1 MTSSVSERNA
11 LWDTFLQRWP
21 LEKLNQLT
29 LSQYTTAG
37 DKDCFTQWLESRT
50 EGLGSIWGGSSF
62 KFGVYSRKDQSEQV
76 DGEGRRF
83 SADYA
88 WMGKYGD
95 TVDAAFAKVHG
106 VILGIAKAARA
117 GDLSAVE
124 TADLGPV
131 TKWKIAFLYQD
142 RAKPSVLPIYKLD
155 SLRSVAGAVGK
166 PTCAELHAKLM
177 AQRGDVDVPTY
188 GDKVWSEIQAIESAK
203 LTTDQAHTYFKGS
216 DRFKP
221 IKPPTEK
228 MAGFRSLSG
237 AEIAIALDNKTPTL
251 YLSPGSWLD
260 DVKSVLGGVV
270 PYAADKP
277 RSSNIAA
284 NAPALAVGNPI
295 VKLTVPD
302 MAALHK
308 LCDAYEGAEAPSI
321 AVPQPAPAAKEPALD
336 TPPLNQ
342 ILYGPPGTGKT
353 FETINAA
360 LAILDPAYLAAN
372 LADRAAL
379 RRRFLELERA
389 KRVRFTTFHQSFSY
403 EDFVEGIRANV
414 DDDAGAPAKGVSYT
428 IENGVFAD
436 LCRDARR
443 DKQLEEHV
451 GIREDAKVWKV
462 SIEEASS
469 SGETRKYCL
478 SHGEARIGWP
488 KAGDLN
494 TADLNEVGQKL
505 GTKVQSSLDNFS
517 QQITIGDVVVCLAST
532 TTISAVGV
540 VTGDYEYT
548 PEPPPGVRDDYVN
561 KLPVRWLVTGINF
574 NILEVNKGVRLTLQT
589 VYRLS
594 RITWPDLLQAL
605 TAAGVK
611 LSVPTQPSAPANE
624 PYVLIIDEINRGNV
638 SRIFGELITLIE
650 PSKRAGADE
659 ALEAILPYSKKP
671 FSVPANVYLV
681 GTMNTADRSLA
692 GLDVA
697 LRRRF
702 VFREMPPRP
711 ELLDGVTV
719 SGIDVSKLL
728 TVLNQRIEALLDREH
743 CLGHAYFMPL
753 EGDASLTRL
762 ASIFREQVLPLLQ
775 EYFFEDWQRIQWVLN
790 DHRKP
795 NPEHRFVGAQPWNV
809 KELFGDD
816 VTVSGTRQAW
826 SVNED
831 AFALPESYLGLI
843 DHALPT

>member
-1 MTSSVSERNA
+1 MTAAVSERNA
-11 LWDTFLQRWP
+11 LWDSFLQRWP
-21 LEKLNQLT
+21 LEVLSQLT
-29 LSQYTTAG
+29 LPQYTAAG
-37 DKDCFTQWLESRT
+37 DKDCFTQWLESKT

-62 KFGVYSRKDQSEQV
+62 KFGVYSRKDQSDQV

-83 SADYA
+83 SSDYA

-95 TVDAAFAKVHG
+95 TAEAAFAKVHG
-106 VILGIAKAARA
+106 IILGIAKAARS
-117 GDLSAVE
+117 GDLAAVE
-124 TADLGPV
+124 AADLGTV

-155 SLRSVAGAVGK
+155 SLRSVAGAAEK
-166 PTCAELHAKLM
+166 ATCAELHAKLM
-177 AQRGDVDVPTY
+177 AQRGEAGVLTY
-188 GDKVWSEIQAIESAK
+188 GDKVWSDIQAIESAK
-203 LTTDQAHTYFKGS
+203 LTSEQALAYFKGS

-221 IKPPTEK
+221 IKPPTER

-237 AEIAIALDNKTPTL
+237 AEIALALDNKTPTL
-251 YLSPGSWLD
+251 YLSPGAWLE
-260 DVKSVLGGVV
+260 DVKGILGGVV
-270 PYAADKP
+270 PYASDKP

-308 LCDAYEGAEAPSI
+308 LCDAYEGADPSTAVVHAAP
-321 AVPQPAPAAKEPALD
+321 VAKEPEVD
-336 TPPLNQ
+336 TPALNQ

-360 LAILDPAYLAAN
+360 LAILDPSHLAAN
-372 LADRAAL
+372 RADRAAL
-379 RRRFLELERA
+379 RRRFMELERA

-414 DDDAGAPAKGVSYT
+414 DDDAGAPVKGVSYT

-443 DKQLEEHV
+443 DKQLDEHV

-462 SIEEASS
+462 SIEESSS

-505 GTKVQSSLDNFS
+505 GTKVQSTLDNFS
-517 QQITIGDVVVCLAST
+517 QQITIGDIVVCLAST

-548 PEPPPGVRDDYVN
+548 PKVPAGVRDDYVN

-594 RITWPDLLQAL
+594 RIAWPDLLQAL
-605 TAAGVK
+605 TTAGVK
-611 LSVPTQPSAPANE
+611 LSVPVQPSAPTHE

-671 FSVPANVYLV
+671 FSVPANVYLI

-743 CLGHAYFMPL
+743 CLGHAYFLPL

-762 ASIFREQVLPLLQ
+762 ASIFRQQILPLLQ

-790 DHRKP
+790 DHRKLK
-795 NPEHRFVGAQPWNV
+795 PEHRFVRAQPWNV

-826 SVNED
+826 VVNED

-843 DHALPT
+843 DHALST

>member
-1 MTSSVSERNA
+1 MTVSASDRNA
-11 LWDTFLQRWP
+11 LWDAFLQRWP
-21 LEKLNQLT
+21 LESLSQLT
-29 LSQYTTAG
+29 LPQYTAAG
-37 DKDCFTQWLESRT
+37 DKDCFTQWLESKT

-95 TVDAAFAKVHG
+95 TAEAAFAKVHG
-106 VILGIAKAARA
+106 IIIGVANAARA
-117 GDLSAVE
+117 GDLAAVE
-124 TADLGPV
+124 AADLGTV

-142 RAKPSVLPIYKLD
+142 RTKPSVLPIYKLD

-177 AQRGDVDVPTY
+177 AQRGEVDVLAY

-203 LTTDQAHTYFKGS
+203 LTTDQAHAYFKGS

-221 IKPPTEK
+221 IKPPTQK
-228 MAGFRSLSG
+228 IAGFRGLGG

-251 YLSPGSWLD
+251 YLSPGAWLENL
-260 DVKSVLGGVV
+260 KSIPDGVV
-270 PYAADKP
+270 PYAPDSP

-284 NAPALAVGNPI
+284 NAPTLAVGNPI

-302 MAALHK
+302 MATLHK
-308 LCDAYEGAEAPSI
+308 LCDAYEVAEPPSI
-321 AVPQPAPAAKEPALD
+321 AVAQPAPAAKEPELV

-360 LAILDPAYLAAN
+360 LEILDPAFLAAN

-414 DDDAGAPAKGVSYT
+414 DDDAGVPARGVSYT
-428 IENGVFAD
+428 IEKGVFAD

-478 SHGEARIGWP
+478 SHREARIGWP
-488 KAGDLN
+488 EAGDLN
-494 TADLNEVGQKL
+494 AADLNKVGQKL

-517 QQITIGDVVVCLAST
+517 QQITIGDIVVCLASN

-548 PEPPPGVRDDYVN
+548 PTPPPGVREDYVN
-561 KLPVRWLVTGINF
+561 KLPVRWLVTGISF

-594 RITWPDLLQAL
+594 RFTWPDLLQAL

-611 LSVPTQPSAPANE
+611 LSVPTQPSAPAHE
-624 PYVLIIDEINRGNV
+624 PYVLIIDEINRGNI

-711 ELLDGVTV
+711 ELLDGVKV

-753 EGDASLTRL
+753 ESDASLTRL

-795 NPEHRFVGAQPWNV
+795 NPEHRFVRAQPWNV

-826 SVNED
+826 SVNEG

>member
-1 MTSSVSERNA
+1 MTASASERNA
-11 LWDTFLQRWP
+11 LWDAFLQRWP
-21 LEKLNQLT
+21 LEDLSQLT
-29 LSQYTTAG
+29 LPQYTAAG
-37 DKDCFTQWLESRT
+37 DKDCFTQWLESKT

-76 DGEGRRF
+76 DGEGRHF

-88 WMGKYGD
+88 WMAKYGD
-95 TVDAAFAKVHG
+95 TAQAAFAKIHG
-106 VILGIAKAARA
+106 IILGIAKAARS
-117 GDLSAVE
+117 GDLAAVE
-124 TADLGPV
+124 AADLGTV

-142 RAKPSVLPIYKLD
+142 RANPSVLPIYKLD
-155 SLRSVAGAVGK
+155 SLRSVAGATAKV
-166 PTCAELHAKLM
+166 TCAELHAKLM
-177 AQRGDVDVPTY
+177 AQRGEANVLTY

-203 LTTDQAHTYFKGS
+203 LTTDKALEYFKGS

-221 IKPPTEK
+221 VKPPTEK
-228 MAGFRSLSG
+228 MAGFRSASG
-237 AEIAIALDNKTPTL
+237 AEIALALDNKTPTL
-251 YLSPGSWLD
+251 YLSPGTWLE

-270 PYAADKP
+270 HYAPDKP

-308 LCDAYEGAEAPSI
+308 LCDAYEGADPSI
-321 AVPQPAPAAKEPALD
+321 VVVQAAPVAKEPELD
-336 TPPLNQ
+336 TPALNQ

-372 LADRAAL
+372 LGVRAAL
-379 RRRFLELERA
+379 RRRFMELERA

-414 DDDAGAPAKGVSYT
+414 DDDAGAPVKGVSYT

-462 SIEEASS
+462 SIEESSS

-478 SHGEARIGWP
+478 SHSEARVGWP

-548 PEPPPGVRDDYVN
+548 PKVPAGVRDDYVN

-611 LSVPTQPSAPANE
+611 LSVPVQPSAPTHE

-671 FSVPANVYLV
+671 FSVPANVYLI

-702 VFREMPPRP
+702 VFREMPPLPDR
-711 ELLDGVTV
+711 LKDLTV
-719 SGIDVSKLL
+719 SGIDVRKLL
-728 TVLNQRIEALLDREH
+728 IVLNQRIEALLDREH
-743 CLGHAYFMPL
+743 CVGHAYFMPL
-753 EGDASLTRL
+753 EDDASLSRL
-762 ASIFREQVLPLLQ
+762 AQIFRQQILPLLQ

-790 DHRKP
+790 DHRKLK
-795 NPEHRFVGAQPWNV
+795 PEHRFVRAQPWNV
-809 KELFGDD
+809 KELFGDE

-826 SVNED
+826 SVNEG

>member
-1 MTSSVSERNA
+1 MTASASERNA
-11 LWDTFLQRWP
+11 LWDAFLERWP
-21 LEKLNQLT
+21 LDALSQLT
-29 LSQYTTAG
+29 LPQYTAAG
-37 DKDCFTQWLESRT
+37 DKDCFTQWLESKT

-62 KFGVYSRKDQSEQV
+62 KFGVYSRKDQSSKSTQR
-76 DGEGRRF
+76 G
-83 SADYA
+83 
-88 WMGKYGD
+88 GD
-95 TVDAAFAKVHG
+95 SVRTTPGWASTAIRAEAAFAKVHG
-106 VILGIAKAARA
+106 IILGIAKAAKS
-117 GDLSAVE
+117 GDLAAVE
-124 TADLGPV
+124 AADLGTV

-155 SLRSVAGAVGK
+155 SLRSVAGAAEK
-166 PTCAELHAKLM
+166 ATCAELHAKLM
-177 AQRGDVDVPTY
+177 AQRGEADVLTY
-188 GDKVWSEIQAIESAK
+188 GDKVWSDIQAIESAK
-203 LTTDQAHTYFKGS
+203 LTSEQALAYFKGS

-237 AEIAIALDNKTPTL
+237 AEIALALDNKTPTL
-251 YLSPGSWLD
+251 YLSPGAWLE
-260 DVKSVLGGVV
+260 DVKGILGGVV
-270 PYAADKP
+270 PYASEKP

-308 LCDAYEGAEAPSI
+308 LCDAYEGADPSI
-321 AVPQPAPAAKEPALD
+321 VVVQAAPVAKEPELD
-336 TPPLNQ
+336 TPALNQ

-360 LAILDPAYLAAN
+360 LAILDPAHLAAN

-414 DDDAGAPAKGVSYT
+414 DDDAGAPVQGVSYT

-505 GTKVQSSLDNFS
+505 GTKVQSTLDNFS
-517 QQITIGDVVVCLAST
+517 QQITIGDIVVCLAST

-548 PEPPPGVRDDYVN
+548 PKVPAGVRDDYVN

-605 TAAGVK
+605 TTAGVK
-611 LSVPTQPSAPANE
+611 LSVPVQPSAPTHE

-671 FSVPANVYLV
+671 FSVPANVYLI

-795 NPEHRFVGAQPWNV
+795 KPEHRFVRAQPWNV

-843 DHALPT
+843 DHVLPT